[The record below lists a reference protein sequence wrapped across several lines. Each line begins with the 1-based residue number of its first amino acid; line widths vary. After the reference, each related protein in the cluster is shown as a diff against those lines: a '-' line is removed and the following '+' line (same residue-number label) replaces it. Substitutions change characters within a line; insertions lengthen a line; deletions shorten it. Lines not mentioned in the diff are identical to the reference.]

1 MAEIRFGTDGWRAV
15 IAEDFTF
22 DNVRAVAQATADWMH
37 RHGLHEQGAVV
48 GYDTR
53 FLSDA
58 FANATAEV
66 LAGNDIRVGLASS
79 AAPTPAI
86 SHAVLQRE
94 AGAGIVITASHNPA
108 RWNGFKIKQA
118 VGNSAPSEVTA
129 EIEQAVPGIITGDRV
144 QIVAQ
149 GDAVARGL
157 IERFDPKPTY
167 VAALRDFVDVERIRA
182 AGLNVAVDS
191 MFGAAGGLTAEILG
205 GGATAVHELHGETNP
220 AFPGM
225 RAPEPIA
232 ANLGPLLKLV
242 QGGGYDIGLATDG
255 DGDRFG
261 LVGEDGTFLN
271 QLQTYA
277 LLVRYLLEVRG
288 ERGAIV
294 RSITTT
300 KMVDLLGRRYDC
312 PVFETPVGFKFL
324 GPQMIEHDAIVA
336 GEESG
341 GYAFRGHIPERDGVL
356 SGLLLLD
363 YVVQTG
369 KRPSQLLA
377 ELYEELGRH
386 EYDRVDITL
395 RADERDEIAER
406 VARAEPDTIAGLP
419 VVSKDTLDGF
429 RFTIEGGWWLLLR
442 FSGTEPLMRI
452 YAEMPSTEQVRRALL
467 DGQELAGVAD

>member
-1 MAEIRFGTDGWRAV
+1 MADIRFGTDGWRAV
-15 IAEDFTF
+15 IAEDYTF
-22 DNVRAVAQATADWMH
+22 DNVRAVAQATAEWMI
-37 RHGLHEQGAVV
+37 RNELSDQGAVI

-53 FLSDA
+53 FLSDS
-58 FANATAEV
+58 FAQAAAEV
-66 LAGNDIRVGLASS
+66 LAGNDIHVTLASA
-79 AAPTPAI
+79 AAPTPAL
-86 SHAVLQRE
+86 SHAVREYE
-94 AGAGIVITASHNPA
+94 AGAGVVITASHNPA

-118 VGNSAPSEVTA
+118 VGNSASPEQTTEVEHGVRHVIA
-129 EIEQAVPGIITGDRV
+129 GDRV

-157 IERFDPKPTY
+157 IERFDPRPSYLT
-167 VAALRDFVDVERIRA
+167 ALREFVDVERIRA

-191 MFGAAGGLTAEILG
+191 MYGAAAGLTAEAIG
-205 GGATAVHELHGETNP
+205 EGSTSVTELHGEVNP

-225 RAPEPIA
+225 RAPEPIGP
-232 ANLGPLLKLV
+232 NLGPLLKLMAD
-242 QGGGYDIGLATDG
+242 GGYDIGLSTDG

-261 LVGEDGTFLN
+261 LVSEEGVFLT

-288 ERGAIV
+288 ERGAII

-300 KMVDLLGRRYDC
+300 KMVDLLGRRFDC

-324 GPQMIEHDAIVA
+324 GPKMLEEDALVA

-356 SGLLLLD
+356 SGLLMLD

-377 ELYEELGRH
+377 ELYEELGPH
-386 EYDRVDITL
+386 EYDRVDMTL
-395 RADERDEIAER
+395 RADERDEIAQR
-406 VARAEPDTIAGLP
+406 VADAEPETIAGLP
-419 VVSKDTLDGF
+419 VEKKDDLDGY
-429 RFTIEGGWWLLLR
+429 RFVLEGGWWLLLR
-442 FSGTEPLMRI
+442 FSGTEPLLRI
-452 YAEMPSTEQVRRALL
+452 YAEMPSAELVQRALL

>member
-1 MAEIRFGTDGWRAV
+1 MADIRFGTDGWRAV

-22 DNVRAVAQATADWMH
+22 DNVRAVAQATADWM
-37 RHGLHEQGAVV
+37 RRRGLHERGAVV

-58 FANATAEV
+58 FANAAAEV
-66 LAGNDIRVGLASS
+66 LAGNDIHVGLASS
-79 AAPTPAI
+79 AAPTPAL
-86 SHAVLQRE
+86 SHAVLQRD

-118 VGNSAPSEVTA
+118 VGNSAPPEVTA
-129 EIEQAVPGIITGDRV
+129 EIEQSVPGIITGDRV

-157 IERFDPKPTY
+157 IERFDPRPTY
-167 VAALRDFVDVERIRA
+167 VTALRDFVDVGAIHA

-191 MFGAAGGLTAEILG
+191 MYGAAGGLTAEVLG
-205 GGATAVHELHGETNP
+205 EGATAVHELHGERNP

-255 DGDRFG
+255 DGDRLG

-271 QLQTYA
+271 QHQAFA
-277 LLVRYLLEVRG
+277 LIARYLLEVRG

-300 KMVDLLGRRYDC
+300 KMVDLLGRRFDC

-324 GPQMIEHDAIVA
+324 GPKMIEEDALVA

-406 VARAEPDTIAGLP
+406 VARAEPESIAGLP

-429 RFTIEGGWWLLLR
+429 RFTVEGGWWLLLR

-452 YAEMPSTEQVRRALL
+452 YAEMPNTEQVQRALL
-467 DGQELAGVAD
+467 DGQELAAVAD

>member
-15 IAEDFTF
+15 IADDYTF
-22 DNVRAVAQATADWMH
+22 ANVRAVAQATADWMQ
-37 RHGLHEQGAVV
+37 RAKLAERGAVV

-58 FANATAEV
+58 FANAAAEV
-66 LAGNDIRVGLASS
+66 LAGNEIRVALAS
-79 AAPTPAI
+79 APAPTPAL
-86 SHAVLQRE
+86 SHAVIERG
-94 AGAGIVITASHNPA
+94 AGAGVVITASHNPA

-118 VGNSAPSEVTA
+118 VGNSASPAVTSK
-129 EIEQAVPGIITGDRV
+129 IEQAVPGILTAERV
-144 QIVAQ
+144 QVVAQ

-157 IERFDPKPTY
+157 IERFDPKPPY
-167 VAALRDFVDVERIRA
+167 LAALREFVDVERIRD

-191 MFGAAGGLTAEILG
+191 MYGAAAGLTAEAIG
-205 GGATAVHELHGETNP
+205 EGATAVHELHGELNP

-232 ANLGPLLKLV
+232 ANLGPLLKMIE
-242 QGGGYDIGLATDG
+242 GGGYDIGLATDG

-261 LVGEDGTFLN
+261 LVDEGGRFLN
-271 QLQTYA
+271 QLQVFA

-300 KMVDLLGRRYDC
+300 KMVNLLGQRADC
-312 PVFETPVGFKFL
+312 PVFETPVGFKHL
-324 GPQMIEHDAIVA
+324 GPTMIEEDALVA

-369 KRPSQLLA
+369 KTPSQLLA
-377 ELYEELGRH
+377 ELYEELGPH

-406 VARAEPDTIAGLP
+406 VAEAEPETIAGLP
-419 VVSKDTLDGF
+419 VVSRDTLDGF
-429 RFTIEGGWWLLLR
+429 RFVLEGDWWLLLR

-452 YAEMPSTEQVRRALL
+452 YAEMPSGEQVQQALE
-467 DGQELAGVAD
+467 DGQALAGINL

>member
-15 IAEDFTF
+15 IAEDYTF
-22 DNVRAVAQATADWMH
+22 DNVRAVAQATADWL
-37 RHGLHEQGAVV
+37 RGTGQAERGAVI

-66 LAGNDIRVGLASS
+66 FAANGITVALAST
-79 AAPTPAI
+79 AAPTPAL
-86 SHAVLQRE
+86 SHAVLDRGAA
-94 AGAGIVITASHNPA
+94 AGVVITASHNPA

-118 VGNSAPSEVTA
+118 SGNSAPPEVTTA
-129 EIEQAVPGIITGDRV
+129 IEQAVPAILGGD
-144 QIVAQ
+144 
-149 GDAVARGL
+149 GARGITNGNAGARSR
-157 IERFDPKPTY
+157 IERFDPNPPY
-167 VAALRDFVDVERIRA
+167 LAALREFVDLERIRD
-182 AGLNVAVDS
+182 AGLRIAVDS
-191 MFGAAGGLTAEILG
+191 MYGAAGGLTAEAIG
-205 GGATAVHELHGETNP
+205 AGATAVHELHGEPNP

-232 ANLGPLLKLV
+232 PNLELLMRLLKD
-242 QGGGYDIGLATDG
+242 GGHDVGLATDG

-261 LVGEDGTFLN
+261 LVDEQGRFLN
-271 QLQTYA
+271 QLQVFA

-300 KMVDLLGRRYDC
+300 RMVDLLGERHGC
-312 PVFETPVGFKFL
+312 PVFETPVGFKHL
-324 GPQMIEHDAIVA
+324 GPKMIEEDAVVA

-363 YVVQTG
+363 YMVQTG
-369 KRPSQLLA
+369 KPASQLLA
-377 ELYEELGRH
+377 EMYEELGPH

-395 RADERDEIAER
+395 REEERDAIAEQ
-406 VARAEPDTIAGLP
+406 AAAATPSEIAGLR
-419 VVSKDTLDGF
+419 VVSRDTLDGF
-429 RFTIEGGWWLLLR
+429 RFNLEGGWWLLMR
-442 FSGTEPLMRI
+442 FSGTEPLLRI
-452 YAEMPSTEQVRRALL
+452 YAEMPSAAQVRQAIEQ
-467 DGQELAGVAD
+467 GQSLAGVTL

>member
-15 IAEDFTF
+15 IAEDYTF
-22 DNVRAVAQATADWMH
+22 DNVRAVAQATADWL
-37 RHGLHEQGAVV
+37 RGTGQAGRGAVV

-66 LAGNDIRVGLASS
+66 LAGNGIPVALAST
-79 AAPTPAI
+79 AAPTPAL
-86 SHAVLQRE
+86 SHAVLDRGAA
-94 AGAGIVITASHNPA
+94 AGVVITASHNPA

-118 VGNSAPSEVTA
+118 SGNSAPPEVTGA
-129 EIEQAVPGIITGDRV
+129 IEEALPAILSGDRGRG
-144 QIVAQ
+144 IAN
-149 GDAVARGL
+149 GDGAARSL
-157 IERFDPKPTY
+157 IERFDPNPPY
-167 VAALRDFVDVERIRA
+167 LAALREFVDLGRIRD
-182 AGLNVAVDS
+182 AGLRIAVDS
-191 MFGAAGGLTAEILG
+191 MYGAAGGLTAAAIGE
-205 GGATAVHELHGETNP
+205 GATEVHELHGEPNP

-232 ANLGPLLKLV
+232 PNLGALMRLLE
-242 QGGGYDIGLATDG
+242 GGGHDVGLATDG

-261 LVGEDGTFLN
+261 LVDEQGRFLN
-271 QLQTYA
+271 QLQVFA

-300 KMVDLLGRRYDC
+300 RMVDLLGERHGC
-312 PVFETPVGFKFL
+312 PVFETPVGFKHL
-324 GPQMIEHDAIVA
+324 GPKMIEEDAVAA

-363 YVVQTG
+363 YMVQTG
-369 KRPSQLLA
+369 KPASQLLA
-377 ELYEELGRH
+377 EMYAELGPH

-395 RADERDEIAER
+395 REEERDAIAEQ
-406 VARAEPDTIAGLP
+406 AAAATPSEIAGLR
-419 VVSKDTLDGF
+419 VVSRDTLDGF
-429 RFTIEGGWWLLLR
+429 RFNLEGGWWLLMR
-442 FSGTEPLMRI
+442 FSGTEPLLRV
-452 YAEMPSTEQVRRALL
+452 YAEMPSAAQVREAIEQ
-467 DGQELAGVAD
+467 GQALAGVTL